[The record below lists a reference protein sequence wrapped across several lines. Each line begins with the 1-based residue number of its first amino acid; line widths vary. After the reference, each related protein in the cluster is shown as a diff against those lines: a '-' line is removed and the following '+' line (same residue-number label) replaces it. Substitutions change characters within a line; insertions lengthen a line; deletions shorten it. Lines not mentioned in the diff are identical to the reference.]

1 MRNSL
6 RVLLAFVAIGA
17 TAGQAAD
24 KYAALRTNP
33 FIVPGDATDVQSNK
47 TADKRKTTAMD
58 LRATVVA
65 GSRSQANIGG
75 VIVGLG
81 EGVNGYRLAEVH
93 ARSVVLEQNGTR
105 KELLIDETD

>member
-1 MRNSL
+1 MHNL
-6 RVLLAFVAIGA
+6 RPALLVITVMTA
-17 TAGQAAD
+17 TAGQAAE

-33 FIVPGDATDVQSNK
+33 FINPGKISDTQSNK
-47 TADKRKTTAMD
+47 AADTLKAIDME

-93 ARSVVLEQNGTR
+93 ARRVVLEQNGTR
-105 KELLIDETD
+105 KEITIDETD